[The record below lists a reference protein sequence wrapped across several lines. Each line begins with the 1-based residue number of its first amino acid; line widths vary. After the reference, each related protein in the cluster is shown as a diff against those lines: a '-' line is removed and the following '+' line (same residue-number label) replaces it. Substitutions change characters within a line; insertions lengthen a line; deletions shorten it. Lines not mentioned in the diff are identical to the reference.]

1 MTSTW
6 ISYSYGIGL
15 CIAISAIAIALSP
28 YIPLGSVT
36 LALVGGIIIG
46 NSIKLSEAVLKGITF
61 SEKHLLSCAIALM
74 GVNLDFRILNELGL
88 RSILLVI
95 LALLVTISTSL
106 LLSKLGRFN
115 TKMAL
120 LLGIGN
126 GVCGSSAIAATAP
139 LIGANE
145 EEVGLSVA
153 MVNLLSTIGMFLVP
167 ITATIVFHFSDVH
180 AGILVGNTLQSVGH
194 VVAAGFSISDSAG
207 QSATLI
213 KMTRILMIIP
223 LMLLLILA
231 FSASKKGGRT
241 SIDRGTLPLFIIGF
255 ILFSFVP
262 TFNILPAEQINII
275 SKISDYA
282 LITAMSGIG
291 LTISIQTMVQSGKA
305 VLLMGGFI
313 FVVQVLFNG
322 AMIGLL
328 FD

>member
-1 MTSTW
+1 MTPTW

-36 LALVGGIIIG
+36 LALIVGIIIG
-46 NSIKLSEAVLKGITF
+46 NSIKLPETVSRGITF
-61 SEKHLLSCAIALM
+61 SEKQLLSCAIALM

-115 TKMAL
+115 SKMAL

-139 LIGANE
+139 LIRANE

-167 ITATIVFHFSDVH
+167 IVATIVFAFSDIQ

-231 FSASKKGGRT
+231 FSDSKKGDRT
-241 SIDRGTLPLFIIGF
+241 NIDRGALPLFIVGF

-262 TFNILPAEQINII
+262 TFNMLPAEQIHII

-291 LTISIQTMVQSGKA
+291 LTISIQTMVQNGKA
-305 VLLMGGFI
+305 VLLMGGLI
-313 FVVQVLFNG
+313 FVVQVLFNSV
-322 AMIGLL
+322 MVSLL
-328 FD
+328 FY